1 MSILNFDA
9 TSVQPAQS
17 FDPLPAGDYLVYI
30 KNSDMK
36 PTAAGNGYYL
46 ELTLE
51 VLDGPHTGRLIWDRL
66 NLDNPNQKAVEI
78 AQRTLSAICHAVN
91 VLNVSDSAELHDK
104 PLVAKVVIEE
114 GRGDYAPRNQIKGYK
129 ASSAGVSAPAPV
141 ARPAASV
148 PPPQAAAASAGASR
162 PWAR

>member
-1 MSILNFDA
+1 MATINFNA
-9 TSVQPAQS
+9 AEVTPAQS

-30 KNSDMK
+30 KDSDMK

-78 AQRTLSAICHAVN
+78 AQRTLSAICHAVG

-114 GRGDYAPRNQIKGYK
+114 PRGDYAARNQIKGYK
-129 ASSAGVSAPAPV
+129 ASSAGVSAPAPA
-141 ARPAASV
+141 ARPVASV
-148 PPPQAAAASAGASR
+148 PPPQAAAASAAPSR
-162 PWAR
+162 PWAK